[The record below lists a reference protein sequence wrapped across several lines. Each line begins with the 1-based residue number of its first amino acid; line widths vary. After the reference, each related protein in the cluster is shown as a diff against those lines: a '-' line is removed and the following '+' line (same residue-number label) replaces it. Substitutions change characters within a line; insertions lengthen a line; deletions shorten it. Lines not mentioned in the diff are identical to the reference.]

1 VCCPCA
7 IQIGPFGLPYGL
19 LFTTQGPE
27 SRQSAQPAYLSR
39 FPNDPRTL
47 DLVFAYGHFA
57 RDI

>member
-1 VCCPCA
+1 MLDQAFLVQ
-7 IQIGPFGLPYGL
+7 QIGLGRTLW
-19 LFTTQGPE
+19 
-27 SRQSAQPAYLSR
+27 QSAQPAYLSR